1 MRDLEE
7 ILDLCQ
13 KSNNSVL
20 LKGPH
25 GIGKSERVE
34 SFAKEKGY
42 HCEVLFLSHQE
53 TGDLIGIPYLENGN
67 TVWSTPIWLQRIYDA
82 SKSGKTCVLFLDELN
97 RARLDVRQSAL
108 QLVLCK
114 QIHQHILPS
123 DSLVVAA
130 SNPEDDYQVAEL
142 DPALNDR
149 FDILEIKPNTE
160 EWIEWARKNSTNE
173 VVISFVA
180 DNPDKLW
187 FKTNNENEINHPTPR
202 SWVKVSN
209 FMKVLEKEPGEDDK
223 KFFLLQTFVNGK
235 IGRSVGNQ
243 FALYWKEK
251 QALSIESIEKA
262 IKKIKNKK
270 KENMNEAMDTLK
282 PILANIE
289 VIKLS
294 LIAEDLLKKYI
305 PKVSSIVSIEK
316 AFETAFPVMAY
327 FYSLELEVSHSIL
340 KGLKENGDEN
350 IKELYA
356 GLARL
361 DSTAAGT
368 FREKEI
374 FRRII
379 DKFDTKK

>member
-1 MRDLEE
+1 MRNLEK

-13 KSNNSVL
+13 KSDNSVL

-34 SFAKEKGY
+34 AFAKEKGY

-123 DSLVVAA
+123 NSLVVAA
-130 SNPEDDYQVAEL
+130 VNPEDDYQVAEL
-142 DPALNDR
+142 DPALLDR
-149 FDILEIKPNTE
+149 FEAIELKPNTE
-160 EWIEWARKNSTNE
+160 EWIEWARKKSVNE
-173 VVISFVA
+173 TVVSFVA

-209 FMKVLEKEPGEDDK
+209 FLKVLENEKEADDE
-223 KFFLLQTFVNGK
+223 KFFLLQNFVNGK

-243 FALYWKEK
+243 FSIYWKEK
-251 QALSIESIEKA
+251 QALSMESIEKA
-262 IKKIKNKK
+262 IKKIKNRK
-270 KENMNEAMDTLK
+270 KENMDEAMEILK
-282 PILANIE
+282 PVLSSIE

-294 LIAEDLLKKYI
+294 LIGEDLLKKYI
-305 PKVSSIVSIEK
+305 PKTATVATIDK
-316 AFETAFPVMAY
+316 AFETAFPVMAF

-340 KGLKENGDEN
+340 KGLKEKDDEN

-356 GLARL
+356 GLARC
-361 DSTAAGT
+361 DSAAAGK

-379 DKFDTKK
+379 DKFDNKK